1 MKNPHK
7 QSKKSMIF
15 GQHYNIKLIIS
26 YLNRDSY
33 DKVDKQALKILRLE
47 KQLQMV
53 QKDIMQKDYAGK
65 VRDLTDELGQ
75 MKEKLRKYEELFTP
89 GQRKRIV
96 TGKATHWTEEDKSV
110 AMATYC
116 AGPKAY
122 KLMRKRGI
130 PLPAPRTLKKYAES
144 VKLQPGFL
152 EPVLDV
158 LTKNAENGIGKYF
171 TLSWDEMKV
180 KQCYEYDH
188 SRKRVLRPVD
198 QVLVMMVK
206 GLCSNWQQVVYYNF
220 DKTPTKELIA
230 SVLDKLEGIG
240 LIPVATVCDLGTKNL
255 GTFKQ
260 LGVSVAKPFF
270 LSPNG
275 NKVFAFADTPH
286 LLKLMRNH
294 FLDTGFTSHGELIS
308 ARPVAKLLD
317 VQRSDIGIAYRLTP
331 EHFPTKRSTKRQKVK
346 FAAQVFSNS
355 VSAAL
360 LRLDA
365 TEPGVMPPETK
376 RTAEFIKLI
385 NDWFDIFN
393 TRCPVNDSRPT
404 QKAFGY
410 PGAMTKQWDILT
422 KVYNTV
428 LEMRAVG
435 KSGLIQ
441 FQKGILMNIKSL
453 LMLYQHLRAHSE
465 KAVKYIM
472 TDRLNQDCLER
483 FFGYMR
489 SKGGGLNDH
498 PSPLQ
503 FKYRL
508 RASIVGMYNNLIPQI
523 VCYLIKYLLL
533 R

>member
-1 MKNPHK
+1 MKIN
-7 QSKKSMIF
+7 
-15 GQHYNIKLIIS
+15 
-26 YLNRDSY
+26 
-33 DKVDKQALKILRLE
+33 RLE
-47 KQLQMV
+47 KQLEMV
-53 QKDIMQKDYAGK
+53 RKDVIKKDYAGK
-65 VRDLTDELGQ
+65 VFDLTEELDEL
-75 MKEKLRKYEELFTP
+75 KEKLQKYEQLFTP
-89 GQRKRIV
+89 GQRKRIE
-96 TGKATHWTEEDKSV
+96 TGKETNWTEEDKSI

-130 PLPAPRTLKKYAES
+130 PLPAPRTLRKYAES

-152 EPVLDV
+152 QPVLDV
-158 LTKNAENGIGKYF
+158 LSKNAKNGIDKYF

-220 DKTPTKELIA
+220 DKLPTKELIG
-230 SVLDKLEGIG
+230 SVLEKLEGIG
-240 LIPVATVCDLGTKNL
+240 LIPVATVCDLGTKNVA
-255 GTFKQ
+255 TFNQ
-260 LGVSVAKPFF
+260 LGVNIAKPFF

-275 NKVFAFADTPH
+275 HKVFAFADTPH

-294 FLDTGFTSHGELIS
+294 LLDTGFISYGKLIS
-308 ARPVAKLLD
+308 AKPVAKLLD
-317 VQRSDIGIAYRLTP
+317 VQSDIGATYRLTP
-331 EHFPTKRSTKRQKVK
+331 EHFPAKGSTKRQKVK

-360 LRLDA
+360 LRLA
-365 TEPGVMPPETK
+365 GTEPGVMPPETK
-376 RTAEFIKLI
+376 ITAEFIKLM

-410 PGAMTKQWDILT
+410 SGALRKQTDILV

-428 LEMRAVG
+428 GEMRAVG
-435 KSGLIQ
+435 KKGMIQ
-441 FQKGILMNIKSL
+441 FQKGIQLNIKSL

-508 RASIVGMYNNLIPQI
+508 RASIVGM
-523 VCYLIKYLLL
+523 
-533 R
+533 